1 MTPSPETIRQLSANL
16 EQVTRERDAAIAD
29 MARLQGCVC
38 QVCKEYYRP
47 DPNVRK
53 YACKIFGDDW
63 SEIFDNE
70 CPLYCG
76 HFKWRGLQG
85 DDVIHEDLY
94 REENARLKQEL
105 KLLRQYAPPVTPGM
119 DIFSTVLD
127 ECTGLCTVIKTKVTN
142 IWYNSNGWF
151 FTEEDNKG
159 PAFPA
164 RYIGQIIFLDEAAA
178 QQKCMEINEIRR
190 STHG

>member
-16 EQVTRERDAAIAD
+16 EQVTRERDAAVAD

-76 HFKWRGLQG
+76 HFKWRGLQ
-85 DDVIHEDLY
+85 DDGVIHEDLY

-119 DIFSTVLD
+119 DIFSIVPD
-127 ECTGLCTVIKTKVTN
+127 ESTGLCTVIKTKVAD

-164 RYIGQIIFLDEAAA
+164 RYIGRVIFLDEAAA
-178 QQKCMEINEIRR
+178 QQKCIEINEIRR
-190 STHG
+190 NTHD